1 MSDRGSVQGS
11 SVDCLKVPGSQNG
24 CLSLESSSTDLKDL
38 KNFRHSSVSS
48 LNNLDLGL
56 HRLKGELGHFERQV
70 NRSENYLN
78 RPENYLNRPE
88 KELEPTN
95 LQHYA
100 QGLYFVQK

>member
-1 MSDRGSVQGS
+1 M
-11 SVDCLKVPGSQNG
+11 PGSQNG

-56 HRLKGELGHFERQV
+56 HRPKGELSHFERQV
-70 NRSENYLN
+70 NRS
-78 RPENYLNRPE
+78 ENYLNRPE